1 MTTLILF
8 DIDGTLFFGNG
19 CGRAATKLAMQE
31 IFGTFG
37 GAESHSFGGKT
48 DWATLTMLLTPH
60 GFSAQQIEEAMP
72 HYNESIGR
80 HLQEI
85 IHQYKPHA
93 APGGSELVQAVAAR
107 PDILMGV
114 LTGNVSSTAPIKL
127 ASVGYDV
134 SLFKIGAY
142 GSEAPERYLLPPI
155 ALRRA
160 EDHLN
165 QKISDVVIIGDT
177 PEDVTCARSIGAR
190 CIAVASGYSRKEELA
205 SESPFALLDSLRDT
219 DTVLK
224 LLFG

>member
-1 MTTLILF
+1 LTTLVLF

-31 IFGTFG
+31 VFGTYA
-37 GAESHSFGGKT
+37 GAEGHHFGGKT
-48 DWATLTMLLTPH
+48 DWATLTMLLTPQ

-72 HYNESIGR
+72 RYDEAIGR
-80 HLQEI
+80 HLAAI
-85 IHQYKPHA
+85 IGQYQPQA
-93 APGGSELVQAVAAR
+93 APGGLELVQAVANRSDA
-107 PDILMGV
+107 LVGV

-142 GSEAPERYLLPPI
+142 GSEAPERTLLPPI

-160 EDHLN
+160 EAYLE
-165 QKISDVVIIGDT
+165 QKIDATVIIGDT

-190 CIAVASGYSRKEELA
+190 CLAVASGYAKKDELA
-205 SESPFALLDSLRDT
+205 VENPAALLDSLHDT
-219 DTVLK
+219 ETVLE